1 MQPAETQNDA
11 RHAAIL
17 IGIGIL
23 WLLLAAIL
31 TGYQVLNPARV
42 EITWETATEQNTA
55 GFNLY
60 RSTDREG
67 DFVLVNVDEFIPG
80 EGSAVSGA
88 SYRYSDSGVEAG
100 QTYYYVLEEIETDGS
115 RLRYEDDLFEYAVPT
130 FIWWLVLLAAV
141 SAVAGL
147 AMVMTGIREAGKR

>member
-1 MQPAETQNDA
+1 MQRGEPHSAGH
-11 RHAAIL
+11 HAAIL

-23 WLLLAAIL
+23 WLLLAAVL
-31 TGYQVLNPARV
+31 AGYQILSPARV

-67 DFVLVNVDEFIPG
+67 DFVLVNEDEFIPA
-80 EGSAVSGA
+80 EGTAVSGA
-88 SYRYSDSGVEAG
+88 SYRYSDNSVEAG

-115 RLRYEDDLFEYAVPT
+115 RLRYEDDLFEYAVPAFT
-130 FIWWLVLLAAV
+130 WWLVLLAVV
-141 SAVAGL
+141 SAIAGL
-147 AMVMTGIREAGKR
+147 AMVITGIREAKSK